1 MDCYCYQEAKTQYA
15 AVKDIVFDGG
25 EKPCEDWLWENSVNR
40 AVLFGLSLSIS
51 ALNACLRVCGRQQG
65 LLSRHGCARIRK
77 VFAFW
82 EIRKHRL
89 SAD

>member
-40 AVLFGLSLSIS
+40 AVLFGL
-51 ALNACLRVCGRQQG
+51 
-65 LLSRHGCARIRK
+65 
-77 VFAFW
+77 
-82 EIRKHRL
+82 
-89 SAD
+89 